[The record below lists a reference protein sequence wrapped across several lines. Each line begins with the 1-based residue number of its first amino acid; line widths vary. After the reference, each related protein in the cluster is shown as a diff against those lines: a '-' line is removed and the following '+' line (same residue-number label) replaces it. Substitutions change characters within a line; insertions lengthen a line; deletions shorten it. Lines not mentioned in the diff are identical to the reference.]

1 MDHRTNLIS
10 LLQKSILGLVSSAPC
25 RIDIEF
31 KDAQGRAYKNKVS
44 VKTKGTETEE
54 LPLFSNKEDLIGEV
68 GLHFHANK
76 CIHAEDNDIWAIA
89 HFVDQGNSPD
99 CEED

>member
-1 MDHRTNLIS
+1 M
-10 LLQKSILGLVSSAPC
+10 
-25 RIDIEF
+25 
-31 KDAQGRAYKNKVS
+31 S